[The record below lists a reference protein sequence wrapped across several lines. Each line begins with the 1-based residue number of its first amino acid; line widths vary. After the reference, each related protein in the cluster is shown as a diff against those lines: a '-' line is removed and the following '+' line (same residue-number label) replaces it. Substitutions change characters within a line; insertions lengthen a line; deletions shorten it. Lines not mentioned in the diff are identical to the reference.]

1 MSERT
6 IRELAGEIWAEL
18 EQESRN
24 ANIHG
29 SPIRSIHVDTMNRI
43 IDVIMGVLAR
53 HENTLLVNDKDMP
66 VMPLR
71 RDFHE

>member
-24 ANIHG
+24 APING
-29 SPIRSIHVDTMNRI
+29 SPLRTIQMDAMNRL

-66 VMPLR
+66 VKPLR
-71 RDFHE
+71 REFLD